1 MAALSV
7 EITEIFANVLGILCA
22 YNRSVF
28 MVYMHLP
35 PNAVSYYQELLSMFN
50 QQEYINDFIKENYK
64 TLKIRIRKDNKLLMN
79 KISTVGNVNKY
90 ISSLILE
97 DIYRNRSY
105 NYINNDIEIDFELSK
120 TMQSLVDEAEKAD
133 ILDDYGLYMNIAAAI
148 DSQGKKETTHHQ
160 LRESEWKKLTKRYKY

>member
-1 MAALSV
+1 
-7 EITEIFANVLGILCA
+7 
-22 YNRSVF
+22 
-28 MVYMHLP
+28 
-35 PNAVSYYQELLSMFN
+35 MFN

-64 TLKIRIRKDNKLLMN
+64 TLKIRIRKDNKLLVN
-79 KISTVGNVNKY
+79 KISSVGNVNKY

-133 ILDDYGLYMNIAAAI
+133 ILDDYGLYMNIATAI

-160 LRESEWKKLTKRYKY
+160 LRESEWKKLTKRYRY

>member
-1 MAALSV
+1 
-7 EITEIFANVLGILCA
+7 
-22 YNRSVF
+22 
-28 MVYMHLP
+28 
-35 PNAVSYYQELLSMFN
+35 MFN

-79 KISTVGNVNKY
+79 KISSVGNVNKY

-120 TMQSLVDEAEKAD
+120 TMKSLVNEAEKAD

-160 LRESEWKKLTKRYKY
+160 LRESEWKKLTKRYRY

>member
-1 MAALSV
+1 
-7 EITEIFANVLGILCA
+7 
-22 YNRSVF
+22 
-28 MVYMHLP
+28 
-35 PNAVSYYQELLSMFN
+35 MFN

-79 KISTVGNVNKY
+79 KISSVGNVNKY

-97 DIYRNRSY
+97 DIYRNHSY

-120 TMQSLVDEAEKAD
+120 TMKSLVDEAEKAD

-160 LRESEWKKLTKRYKY
+160 LRESEWKKLTKRYRY

>member
-1 MAALSV
+1 
-7 EITEIFANVLGILCA
+7 
-22 YNRSVF
+22 
-28 MVYMHLP
+28 
-35 PNAVSYYQELLSMFN
+35 MFN

-79 KISTVGNVNKY
+79 KISSVDNVNKY

-120 TMQSLVDEAEKAD
+120 TMKSLVDEAEKAD
-133 ILDDYGLYMNIAAAI
+133 ILDDYAF
-148 DSQGKKETTHHQ
+148 T
-160 LRESEWKKLTKRYKY
+160 